1 MTYSVFLG
9 RHYIK
14 DSPTCFQNFLTSI
27 PNEWST
33 DSVNQALK
41 PYHAEYVLRKGEG
54 VILEFNSEQDFT
66 LFLLRW
72 S

>member
-1 MTYSVFLG
+1 MTHSVLLG
-9 RHYIK
+9 EKYIQE
-14 DSPTCFQNFLTSI
+14 SPKYFQNFLRSI
-27 PNEWST
+27 PNEWSAEG
-33 DSVNQALK
+33 VNQALT
-41 PYHAEYVLRKGEG
+41 PYHAEYVIRKGEG